1 MVSPSG
7 LVWGSIV
14 RIAKTTINCIFGRLK
29 PVFNFNFLFLTKR
42 FKNYMQEVIV
52 VIETRRT
59 AMHSAGD
66 RV

>member
-7 LVWGSIV
+7 LVSGSVV
-14 RIAKTTINCIFGRLK
+14 RIAKTTINCIFGCLK